1 MNFLWRFLRT
11 TALCLGTAL
20 FYAGCGSI
28 FVVKHK
34 VMVDA
39 ISAPGV
45 PKPSGQSY
53 RLVAKRSVV
62 SQVPVQLPVVAAC
75 VHAALAGQ
83 GMYEAPANVPSDLF
97 IEVGIGMDTTP
108 RIDASARETFL
119 QLSARTN
126 PERSLDRGTGAEIWD
141 VRVAVFGVTGR
152 VESAMPLLSA
162 VAAKYI
168 GTDTHLE
175 TTEQVPAN
183 SPMITSV
190 RENAIKVL
198 DANRAPATGGS
209 SAPSAPPAVAPAPA
223 RAK

>member
-1 MNFLWRFLRT
+1 MNFFPCFLRF
-11 TALCLGTAL
+11 TALSAGVAL
-20 FYAGCGSI
+20 FGVGCAM

-45 PKPSGQSY
+45 AKPSGQSY

-62 SQVPVQLPVVAAC
+62 SQAPVQLSVVAAC

-83 GMYEAPANVPSDLF
+83 GMYEAPPNVPSDLF
-97 IEVGIGMDTTP
+97 IEVGIGKDNTP

-126 PERSLDRGTGAEIWD
+126 PDRSLDRGIGPEVWD
-141 VRVAVFGVTGR
+141 VRVAVFGITGR
-152 VESAMPLLSA
+152 IESAMPLLSA
-162 VAAKYI
+162 VAASYVA
-168 GTDTHLE
+168 TDTHLE
-175 TTEQVPAN
+175 TKVEVPAN
-183 SPMITSV
+183 SPMVASV

-198 DANRAPATGGS
+198 DGSKPPAAGGS
-209 SAPSAPPAVAPAPA
+209 EPPVASPLRPPAVT
-223 RAK
+223 K